1 MTSKEIDGLADCVSN
16 MRLLP
21 NTLQRYVGD
30 CLWYYLRKTGHK
42 IEEEAFLQK
51 CLNSKS
57 KPFQQKVI
65 RRKAKT

>member
-1 MTSKEIDGLADCVSN
+1 MTNQEIDKLAECVNN

-30 CLWYYLRKTGHK
+30 CLWYFLQRTGHT
-42 IEEEAFLQK
+42 IEEEKFLQK

-57 KPFQQKVI
+57 KPFQKKVVR
-65 RRKAKT
+65 RRKEK